1 MEISVCYID
10 EKIAMDAALND
21 DAKLPNAIK
30 KCNDICISLCEDK
43 CLIAFK
49 NDKDMVK
56 AMRYINHVYGKGTCK
71 EYEERCI
78 IKNGFLLRGVPSE
91 A

>member
-10 EKIAMDAALND
+10 EKLAMEATLKD
-21 DAKLPNAIK
+21 DAIK
-30 KCNDICISLCEDK
+30 KCNAICISLCEDK

-49 NDKDMVK
+49 TDKDMYK
-56 AMRYINHVYGKGTCK
+56 AIRYINHVYGKGTCK
-71 EYEERCI
+71 EYDERCVI
-78 IKNGFLLRGVPSE
+78 RNGFLVRGVPSE